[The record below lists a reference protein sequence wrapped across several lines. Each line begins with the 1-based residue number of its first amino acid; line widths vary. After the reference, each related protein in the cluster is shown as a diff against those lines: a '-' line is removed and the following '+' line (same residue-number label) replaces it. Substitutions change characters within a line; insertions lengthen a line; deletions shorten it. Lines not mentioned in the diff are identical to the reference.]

1 MNKKEFVEEV
11 AKRCM
16 LTSYVVEEVF
26 NVSFGVISENLL
38 RGQKVEIPKLGSFS
52 TRERRDTE
60 YKNLFGKGTQV
71 IEGYQYPAFQVA
83 AGLKNKVKQGGKVR
97 PDI

>member
-60 YKNLFGKGTQV
+60 YKNLFAK
-71 IEGYQYPAFQVA
+71 A
-83 AGLKNKVKQGGKVR
+83 LKSLR
-97 PDI
+97 DINILHFKWRLD